1 MKYILLKIRQVRR
14 IDFVI
19 LFSVIVLALYGVIN
33 IFNATN
39 SNSARRQLLFVIV
52 SLIIL
57 CIILFIDYSN
67 IKPFISLLYYSN
79 VILLIFT
86 KIFSEKVNGANGWI
100 QIGSFTLQPSEF
112 MKISLILMLAKVI
125 DENEGKINEKDM
137 IDYVLKHERVDI
149 KKLREDAAIM
159 MSCKKS
165 IKANHYLRNHEMAH
179 LIDELRETTD
189 PFTCPHGR
197 PIIIELT
204 TYELEKLFKRVM

>member
-86 KIFSEKVNGANGWI
+86 KIFSEEVDGANVWI
-100 QIGSFTLQPSEF
+100 
-112 MKISLILMLAKVI
+112 
-125 DENEGKINEKDM
+125 
-137 IDYVLKHERVDI
+137 
-149 KKLREDAAIM
+149 
-159 MSCKKS
+159 
-165 IKANHYLRNHEMAH
+165 
-179 LIDELRETTD
+179 
-189 PFTCPHGR
+189 
-197 PIIIELT
+197 
-204 TYELEKLFKRVM
+204 

>member
-125 DENEGKINEKDM
+125 DENEGKINEKNMIFKLMYYIIVPVIAIVIQPDM
-137 IDYVLKHERVDI
+137 GMTLVCF
-149 KKLREDAAIM
+149 IM
-159 MSCKKS
+159 SMG
-165 IKANHYLRNHEMAH
+165 ILFVAGFNYEM
-179 LIDELRETTD
+179 
-189 PFTCPHGR
+189 
-197 PIIIELT
+197 
-204 TYELEKLFKRVM
+204 